1 MQALVPRCSVLPIF
15 AVACCLIAGVARAD
29 ALDDIKARGKMVV
42 AIDPTFTPYE
52 YTTANGAIT
61 GYDPSL
67 LNLIAKDLGV
77 AVEYRQLAFDGII
90 PGLVAGSFDFTATA
104 LNVTVERAKRIA
116 FTTPVSKSQNVVLAR
131 KGGTLTGA
139 TAEDLSGHTLAVK
152 AATQPEQLLRR
163 MSKDLEQQGKKPIE
177 ILSVQTVEQTVE
189 ALVANRADGAVDDM
203 TVMTAVMKRHTGQ
216 FQITGNIGDA
226 VYIAWGTRQSDPKL
240 TQAIDDGIKKL
251 KADGRMK
258 ALQEQFLDVS
268 FDLPTSGLLPK

>member
-1 MQALVPRCSVLPIF
+1 MQGLAPRCSLLPIL
-15 AVACCLIAGVARAD
+15 VAALCLSAGLARAD
-29 ALDDIKARGKMVV
+29 VLDDIKARGKMVV

-61 GYDPSL
+61 GYDPGL
-67 LNLIAKDLGV
+67 LDLIAKDLGV

-104 LNVTVERAKRIA
+104 LNVTAERAKRIA
-116 FTTPVSKSQNVVLAR
+116 FTSPISKSQNVVMAR
-131 KGGTLTGA
+131 KGGTITGA
-139 TAEDLSGHTLAVK
+139 AAENLSGHTLAVK

-163 MSKDLEQQGKKPIE
+163 MSKSLEQQGEKPIE

-189 ALVANRADGAVDDM
+189 ALAANRADGVVDDI
-203 TVMTAVMKRHTGQ
+203 TVMTAVMKRHAGQ
-216 FQITGNIGDA
+216 FQIAGNIGDP

-258 ALQEQFLDVS
+258 TLQEQFLDVS
-268 FDLPTSGLLPK
+268 FDLPTSGLTPK

>member
-1 MQALVPRCSVLPIF
+1 MQRLAPRCSLLPIL
-15 AVACCLIAGVARAD
+15 VAALCLSAGLARAD
-29 ALDDIKARGKMVV
+29 TLDDIKARGKMIV

-67 LNLIAKDLGV
+67 LELIAKDLGV

-90 PGLVAGSFDFTATA
+90 PGLVAGSFDLTATA
-104 LNVTVERAKRIA
+104 LNVTAERAKRIA
-116 FTTPVSKSQNVVLAR
+116 FTIPVSKSQNVVLTR
-131 KGGTLTGA
+131 KGGTVTGA
-139 TAEDLSGHTLAVK
+139 AAEDLSGHTLAVK

-189 ALVANRADGAVDDM
+189 ALAANRADGVVDDM
-203 TVMTAVMKRHTGQ
+203 TVITAVMKRHAGQ
-216 FQITGNIGDA
+216 FQITGNIGDP

-251 KADGRMK
+251 KADGRVK

-268 FDLPTSGLLPK
+268 FDLPTSGFLPK